1 MQIRR
6 AWAMPDS
13 CTFKIKPIQQL
24 VGRYLEWGGVWIDPF
39 VRSSPFKHLMH
50 ATNDLDPSVDAD
62 YHQDA
67 LDFLKLHKGGVVD
80 GVLFDPPYSPRQIKE
95 CYDGIGYSVTTEDTQ
110 SSKWSAWKDAEAD
123 SIRLGGTCISFG
135 WNSGGLGTKR
145 GFDIHEILLVAHGGM
160 HNDTIVVVERK
171 EREQMKLF

>member
-13 CTFKIKPIQQL
+13 CTFSIKPIRQL
-24 VGRYLEWGGVWIDPF
+24 VGRYLEWGGDWADPF
-39 VRSSPFKHLMH
+39 VRNSPFKNLMFD
-50 ATNDLDPSVDAD
+50 TNDLDPSVDAD
-62 YHQDA
+62 HHLDA
-67 LDFLKLHKGGVVD
+67 GEFLHLYRGGTLD

-95 CYDGIGYSVTTEDTQ
+95 CYSGIGLEVSSEDTQ
-110 SSKWSAWKDAEAD
+110 SSTWSSWKDAAGD
-123 SIRLGGTCISFG
+123 ALRLGGTCISFG
-135 WNSGGLGTKR
+135 WNSGGLGVKR
-145 GFDIHEILLVAHGGM
+145 GFEIHEILLVAHGGM